1 MYRTLLAVL
10 CFVLLGFVAGVR
22 GADNEAKAII
32 TKAVKAHGGEEALLK
47 YKGAQAKNKG
57 KLKLPG
63 LGEVEIIQEIAVMQP
78 DKFKEVVEF
87 EIMNQKVRV
96 ETVVNGDKASI
107 EANGKAV
114 PLTDDIKKTL
124 KEAQYTIKAAR
135 LAALVK
141 DKGYDFESLGEIKVD
156 GKPALGVRITSKGHK
171 DINMYFNKETGLLA
185 KVESRSSD
193 PTTGKEFTE
202 ERIIMSY
209 GEKGKEG
216 IPVAKKVVVKHDG
229 ELFLEAEV
237 VEYKLLEKIDDSEFT
252 KE

>member
-1 MYRTLLAVL
+1 MHRTLLVL
-10 CFVLLGFVAGVR
+10 LCVLLLGFVAGVR
-22 GADNEAKAII
+22 GADTEAKAII
-32 TKAVKAHGGEEALLK
+32 AKAIKAHGGAETLLK
-47 YKGAQAKNKG
+47 YQAAQAKSKG

-63 LGEVEIIQEIAVMQP
+63 LGEVEITQEVSIMQP
-78 DKFKEVVEF
+78 DKFKEVIEF
-87 EIMNQKVRV
+87 EVMNQKVRV

-135 LAALVK
+135 MAALGK
-141 DKGYDFESLGEIKVD
+141 EKGYDFESLGEIKVE

-185 KVESRSSD
+185 KMEYRSSD
-193 PTTGKEFTE
+193 PMTGKEFTE
-202 ERIIMSY
+202 ERIIMAY

-216 IPVAKKVVVKHDG
+216 IPVAKKVVVKRDG